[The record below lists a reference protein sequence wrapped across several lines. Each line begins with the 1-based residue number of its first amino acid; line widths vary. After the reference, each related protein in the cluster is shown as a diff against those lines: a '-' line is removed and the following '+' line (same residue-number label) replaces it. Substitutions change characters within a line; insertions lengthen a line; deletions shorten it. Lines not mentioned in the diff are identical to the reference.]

1 MYLWSKF
8 PLYNSVHYLMVSFKP
23 GECEDRHTD
32 VADPTVPPQVPEEKQ
47 ILRHCQGV
55 VMLKNNTVKVALEG
69 SSCDLYESGKPTSKP
84 TTERTFLSVTMN
96 RSRLRGNY

>member
-1 MYLWSKF
+1 
-8 PLYNSVHYLMVSFKP
+8 MVSFEP

-55 VMLKNNTVKVALEG
+55 VVYLKSKTVEVALEG

-96 RSRLRGNY
+96 RSRLRADY